1 MFVVLQC
8 FEDVVWK
15 NDVSLKKCA
24 KYIASLSGIDIST
37 VTLAIN
43 NHAEV
48 NIATI
53 QSQVLKLIEKFDQWK
68 NDRLASVVCN

>member
-1 MFVVLQC
+1 MC
-8 FEDVVWK
+8 K
-15 NDVSLKKCA
+15 IYSA
-24 KYIASLSGIDIST
+24 IDIST
-37 VTLAIN
+37 ATLAIN

-53 QSQVLKLIEKFDQWK
+53 QAQVLKLIEKFDQWK